1 MMVARLVKVLPD
13 VLKATQMC
21 SVEGRSIFNG
31 ATAVLLA
38 AEYLKQRKLPGFV
51 ALDFFHAYD
60 RVSLRWVDCV
70 LEAMG
75 FGEELCSWVATCHR
89 GAEAAFM
96 LEELSPFMDILFS
109 LRQGDPLAMILFM
122 IQLEPLLARLEQVL
136 EGLAIGPV
144 VEKSLGYVDDVA
156 GMGDKERDLLR
167 LDEEV
172 QAFEMASGAIL
183 NRNHKSVILGL
194 GSWVG
199 RLEWPLPWIRGV
211 AEVKLYGITMTED
224 PQQTIKWTRE

>member
-1 MMVARLVKVLPD
+1 M
-13 VLKATQMC
+13 
-21 SVEGRSIFNG
+21 
-31 ATAVLLA
+31 
-38 AEYLKQRKLPGFV
+38 
-51 ALDFFHAYD
+51 
-60 RVSLRWVDCV
+60 
-70 LEAMG
+70 
-75 FGEELCSWVATCHR
+75 
-89 GAEAAFM
+89 
-96 LEELSPFMDILFS
+96 
-109 LRQGDPLAMILFM
+109 
-122 IQLEPLLARLEQVL
+122 EQVL

>member
-1 MMVARLVKVLPD
+1 MRLLPKGGGVPTASRLQPITLLACDYKFLTKMMVARLVKVLQD
-13 VLKATQMC
+13 VLKATQEC

-51 ALDFFHAYD
+51 ASLDFFHAYD

-75 FGEELCSWVATCHR
+75 FGEELRGWVATCHR

-122 IQLEPLLARLEQVL
+122 IQLEPLLARWSRCWKGWQ
-136 EGLAIGPV
+136 LA
-144 VEKSLGYVDDVA
+144 
-156 GMGDKERDLLR
+156 RWW
-167 LDEEV
+167 
-172 QAFEMASGAIL
+172 
-183 NRNHKSVILGL
+183 RNL
-194 GSWVG
+194 WAM
-199 RLEWPLPWIRGV
+199 W
-211 AEVKLYGITMTED
+211 MM
-224 PQQTIKWTRE
+224 